1 MADKKVTQLTQVTTL
16 PDTAKIYAVDL
27 TRAVDDQDVQ
37 IDKSDLVSGAV
48 EGDRATITNV
58 IPITNIAGSNYNFNT
73 ANPETAYTV
82 TRNSI
87 INQFAQVFI
96 NTLTKPTL
104 TLGGVTFTEVGGIGW
119 TASTDLYLYLR
130 DLGVDGIHY
139 AFLPK
144 AVGSSGGGAV
154 DSVNTQTGVVVLDTD
169 DIADTAINRYT
180 NDTDITRLANTSGTN
195 TGDQTLSNTS
205 DASSHTATLSASG
218 GSVKLIEGTG
228 ITLTTAGTA
237 LDGTVTID
245 STGGGGGDVTKVG
258 TPLDNQIGVW
268 TGDGTIEGD
277 ATLSY
282 DGQTLRSS
290 GTGGTV
296 ASNAG
301 IVTNWLTVNTASGT
315 AGGSASLFLDNN
327 NGQVYEFYG
336 DAGGSFGVWDKTANA
351 ARMSITAAGAVNFN
365 GTLTSGAST
374 VNGAISV
381 TGTVD
386 GRDIA
391 ADGTRLANTSG
402 LNTGDQDLS
411 AYLIDPTTTAGDIIW
426 RNALGNIDRIGV
438 GAENDLLGIS
448 GGDVKWV
455 NPPVNQ
461 TLSNTSDVS
470 SHTTTLSASG
480 GSLKLIEGTGITL
493 TTAGTALDGTVTI
506 DSTGG
511 GTISGSI
518 TDNQVAIGATT
529 ADSIEGSADMT
540 YDSTT
545 KTLTL
550 GTDGTAEDKA
560 IIQAG
565 TFSVSLNDG
574 DGEFVA
580 QGDFR
585 GGGFAT
591 FGGTGTD
598 VLLDNGATKP
608 ILDFTSETAIYSATS
623 TAITTLDCDTFDS
636 RYQILT
642 ANTDIQWTNTPA
654 SGESFVKNLEVV
666 STATESLAF
675 STATKIIGS
684 FVSDGTTVNLIT
696 VNFANYPTLGL
707 RITVLITQ

>member
-16 PDTAKIYAVDL
+16 PDTARIYAVDL
-27 TRAVDDQDVQ
+27 TRAVNDQDVQ
-37 IDKSDLVSGAV
+37 IDKSDLVSGATVEGLEFNNNTNAIFLNNVVGNNYNVTAPSANTNTTFNLGSMVINGFAIIKINIATTPTFPAGVTQEGGIAFEANTDIYLTIWSKGTSHQETVYRFESLLVDSGVTV

-73 ANPETAYTV
+73 ANGETAYTV
-82 TRNSI
+82 TRNSV
-87 INQFAQVFI
+87 INQYAQVFI
-96 NTLTKPTL
+96 NTLTEPTL

-119 TASTDLYLYLR
+119 TASTDLYLYVR

-144 AVGSSGGGAV
+144 AVGSGG
-154 DSVNTQTGVVVLDTD
+154 
-169 DIADTAINRYT
+169 
-180 NDTDITRLANTSGTN
+180 
-195 TGDQTLSNTS
+195 
-205 DASSHTATLSASG
+205 
-218 GSVKLIEGTG
+218 
-228 ITLTTAGTA
+228 
-237 LDGTVTID
+237 
-245 STGGGGGDVTKVG
+245 
-258 TPLDNQIGVW
+258 
-268 TGDGTIEGD
+268 
-277 ATLSY
+277 
-282 DGQTLRSS
+282 
-290 GTGGTV
+290 
-296 ASNAG
+296 
-301 IVTNWLTVNTASGT
+301 
-315 AGGSASLFLDNN
+315 
-327 NGQVYEFYG
+327 
-336 DAGGSFGVWDKTANA
+336 
-351 ARMSITAAGAVNFN
+351 
-365 GTLTSGAST
+365 
-374 VNGAISV
+374 
-381 TGTVD
+381 
-386 GRDIA
+386 
-391 ADGTRLANTSG
+391 
-402 LNTGDQDLS
+402 
-411 AYLIDPTTTAGDIIW
+411 
-426 RNALGNIDRIGV
+426 
-438 GAENDLLGIS
+438 
-448 GGDVKWV
+448 
-455 NPPVNQ
+455 
-461 TLSNTSDVS
+461 
-470 SHTTTLSASG
+470 
-480 GSLKLIEGTGITL
+480 
-493 TTAGTALDGTVTI
+493 
-506 DSTGG
+506 GG

-518 TDNQVAIGATT
+518 TDNQVAIGAAT

-707 RITVLITQ
+707 IITVLITQ

>member
-195 TGDQTLSNTS
+195 TGDQ
-205 DASSHTATLSASG
+205 
-218 GSVKLIEGTG
+218 
-228 ITLTTAGTA
+228 
-237 LDGTVTID
+237 
-245 STGGGGGDVTKVG
+245 
-258 TPLDNQIGVW
+258 
-268 TGDGTIEGD
+268 
-277 ATLSY
+277 
-282 DGQTLRSS
+282 
-290 GTGGTV
+290 
-296 ASNAG
+296 
-301 IVTNWLTVNTASGT
+301 
-315 AGGSASLFLDNN
+315 
-327 NGQVYEFYG
+327 
-336 DAGGSFGVWDKTANA
+336 
-351 ARMSITAAGAVNFN
+351 
-365 GTLTSGAST
+365 
-374 VNGAISV
+374 
-381 TGTVD
+381 
-386 GRDIA
+386 
-391 ADGTRLANTSG
+391 
-402 LNTGDQDLS
+402 DLS

-585 GGGFAT
+585 GGGFST